1 MEINMT
7 MLTFPALVIRECD
20 YAENDKLLTLLTAE
34 KGKITVCAKGAKSI
48 RNKDMACSQLLCYS
62 EFTVKERG
70 GYYTLS
76 EASLIEQFFGLRSSL
91 ERNAAAVYIA
101 DVAGEVCVENNDESR
116 MLSLT
121 LNTLYMLSETD
132 RNVDFI
138 KAVFELRCA
147 SVSGFCPELSGCTV
161 CGRKDA
167 PRLYLDVM
175 DGSLICGDCF
185 GADDEEISRGDVAAA
200 KIILPLSSGLLEA
213 MRYVVSCPP
222 KKIFSFSL
230 PNEELS
236 DFCRV
241 CEKYLINQIERSFS
255 TLEFYNRIKAMS
267 LK

>member
-1 MEINMT
+1 MK

-20 YAENDKLLTLLTAE
+20 YADNDKLLTLLTAE
-34 KGKITVCAKGAKSI
+34 KGKITVCAKGAKSL

-62 EFTVKERG
+62 EFTVRERG

-91 ERNAAAVYIA
+91 ERNAAAVYVA
-101 DVAGEVCVENNDESR
+101 DVAGEVCVENNNESE
-116 MLSLT
+116 MLALT

-132 RNVDFI
+132 RNADWI

-147 SVSGFCPELSGCTV
+147 ALSGFCPELSGCSV

-167 PRLYLDVM
+167 SRMYLDVM
-175 DGSLICGDCF
+175 NGCIVCGDCF
-185 GADDEEISRGDVAAA
+185 GIGGEEVSAADMATA
-200 KIILPLSSGLLEA
+200 KIILPLSPGLLKA

-222 KKIFSFSL
+222 KRIFSFSL
-230 PNEELS
+230 PEEERN

-255 TLEFYNRIKAMS
+255 TLEFYNRIKVMS
-267 LK
+267 PE